1 MVKLKIFKYSKFLIF
16 IIYCCISITSFTYAS
31 DRQECIELYK
41 KAFELKNKSEYRE
54 SIELFDSVIDKCPKF
69 SQAYIMKAYILS
81 MNTQYEQAIIV
92 ADEALKINGVKNEKL
107 RNSRALAVKSH
118 ALYNLHQFSK
128 SLECANLALSFENNY
143 ILSLYIRAASNG
155 ALGHYELAIIDFDKT
170 LELDPSSNTNDE
182 TYLNRFCPLY
192 NLGRYQEALETCDK
206 ALKIT
211 ITPHDLPQIYSKK
224 AAVLN
229 KLGRHKEALEDANK
243 ALEISLNDPLGISEK
258 KIAISRLNK

>member
-1 MVKLKIFKYSKFLIF
+1 MVKLKIFKYLKF

-31 DRQECIELYK
+31 DRQECIELYQ

-54 SIELFDSVIDKCPKF
+54 SIELFDCVIDKCPKF
-69 SQAYIMKAYILS
+69 SQAYIMKAFILS
-81 MNTQYEQAIIV
+81 INTQYEQAIIV

-143 ILSLYIRAASNG
+143 ILSLYVRAASNS
-155 ALGHYELAIIDFDKT
+155 ALGHYELSIIDFDKT
-170 LELDPSSNTNDE
+170 LELNPSSNTNDE

-192 NLGRYQEALETCDK
+192 KLKRYQEALETCDL
-206 ALKIT
+206 ALKISNNP
-211 ITPHDLPQIYSKK
+211 IELPQIYSKK
-224 AAVLN
+224 AAALN
-229 KLGRHKEALEDANK
+229 KLSRYAEALENANK
-243 ALEISLNDPLGISEK
+243 ALKIYPKDPLGISEK
-258 KIAISRLNK
+258 KIADSKLNNQ